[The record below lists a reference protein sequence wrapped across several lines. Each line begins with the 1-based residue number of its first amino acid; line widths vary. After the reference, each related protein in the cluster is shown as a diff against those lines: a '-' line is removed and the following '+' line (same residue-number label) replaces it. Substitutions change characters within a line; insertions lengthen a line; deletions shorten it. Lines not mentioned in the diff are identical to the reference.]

1 VEKTS
6 NASQTATRNEIIA
19 ETVGNKAENSL
30 LVNYKL
36 LKIIVEHR
44 MNTIII
50 ILIFG
55 ALFLLFIL
63 LIANPL
69 KVNKKANFWF
79 GIFSLLFST
88 FWLEEVLNL
97 AKLDFQLDSYFYILI
112 RFLQFLTPLVF
123 YYSTVYFT
131 NPDYRFGKG
140 DLLYLI
146 SPIILLVGLI
156 IQQQLPTDKIFFSVL
171 NILIILQAI
180 YFIVYAYLKIRL
192 HKKRIHLFSSNTVD
206 INLKWLEYIIY
217 ALLALS
223 SFIAG
228 YNLIFIGD
236 NLNLFANVITLAV
249 VFYIAYN
256 VLKQQEIFTLN
267 EIERNQII
275 TIKKQTNTERQKVLA
290 DNELATLKIKL
301 TEVMENDKPFLDTNL
316 SLVNL
321 SNLMHLTP
329 HQLSYLINI
338 GFNENFFLFVN
349 KYRVERVKELL
360 INKEND
366 HLSILGIAFESG
378 FSSKTAF
385 NTTFKKFT
393 QQTPSE
399 YKKSRT
405 TL

>member
-1 VEKTS
+1 
-6 NASQTATRNEIIA
+6 
-19 ETVGNKAENSL
+19 
-30 LVNYKL
+30 
-36 LKIIVEHR
+36 

-50 ILIFG
+50 TLIFG

-97 AKLDFQLDSYFYILI
+97 AKLDFPLDSYFYILI

-131 NPDYRFGKG
+131 NPDYRFGKR

-192 HKKRIHLFSSNTVD
+192 HKKRIRLFSSNTVE

-223 SFIAG
+223 LFIAG

-236 NLNLFANVITLAV
+236 NLNLFANVIMLAI
-249 VFYIAYN
+249 VFFIAYN
-256 VLKQQEIFTLN
+256 ALKQQEIFTLN

-275 TIKKQTNTERQKVLA
+275 TIKEQTNTERQKILA

-399 YKKSRT
+399 YKKART

>member
-1 VEKTS
+1 
-6 NASQTATRNEIIA
+6 
-19 ETVGNKAENSL
+19 
-30 LVNYKL
+30 
-36 LKIIVEHR
+36 

-192 HKKRIHLFSSNTVD
+192 HKKRIDL
-206 INLKWLEYIIY
+206 
-217 ALLALS
+217 
-223 SFIAG
+223 G
-228 YNLIFIGD
+228 
-236 NLNLFANVITLAV
+236 TL
-249 VFYIAYN
+249 
-256 VLKQQEIFTLN
+256 
-267 EIERNQII
+267 
-275 TIKKQTNTERQKVLA
+275 
-290 DNELATLKIKL
+290 
-301 TEVMENDKPFLDTNL
+301 
-316 SLVNL
+316 
-321 SNLMHLTP
+321 
-329 HQLSYLINI
+329 
-338 GFNENFFLFVN
+338 
-349 KYRVERVKELL
+349 
-360 INKEND
+360 
-366 HLSILGIAFESG
+366 
-378 FSSKTAF
+378 
-385 NTTFKKFT
+385 
-393 QQTPSE
+393 
-399 YKKSRT
+399 
-405 TL
+405 